1 MAFSEN
7 TSYKMGAKVYVNIP
21 NNNFDNQKTII
32 GQHISENE
40 QSIFFRSPL
49 AGYQPMTDN
58 ILAMNGDD
66 IPKEFGLIAN

>member
-21 NNNFDNQKTII
+21 NNNFDNQKII
-32 GQHISENE
+32 VGQQVGENE

-49 AGYQPMTDN
+49 ERYQPVTDN
-58 ILAMNGDD
+58 VLTLSENPIQNEYELV
-66 IPKEFGLIAN
+66 AN